1 MNQQLLIPSG
11 CQQWI
16 RQPTAIGPANQFA
29 VSSALA
35 IYIHGS
41 DDFRLQRI
49 LAQHNQHLNAVC
61 WSPVD
66 SKLLACATSEQAS
79 ALRIPKLISCHDT
92 SSARSMLRL
101 LIVHLFTVHHAWQ
114 RCYNS
119 LFTPTRHQPTAVTH
133 AQACLLARLSLLQ
146 VIKVYNVE
154 SEGVVYSAHVPLQDP
169 IKKLCW

>member
-1 MNQQLLIPSG
+1 LSPLTAAACRKGCLACPSSSMNQQLLIPSG

-79 ALRIPKLISCHDT
+79 AAVMTHLLQGLCCDCLSIICSLCTTHDKAANT
-92 SSARSMLRL
+92 IYLHQLTAPM
-101 LIVHLFTVHHAWQ
+101 HA
-114 RCYNS
+114 
-119 LFTPTRHQPTAVTH
+119 H
-133 AQACLLARLSLLQ
+133 ACLLACLLACR
-146 VIKVYNVE
+146 
-154 SEGVVYSAHVPLQDP
+154 S
-169 IKKLCW
+169 CR

>member
-1 MNQQLLIPSG
+1 MNQLLLIPSG

-16 RQPTAIGPANQFA
+16 RQPTAIGPCDQFA

-49 LAQHNQHLNAVC
+49 LAQHNQHLNAIC
-61 WSPVD
+61 WSFVD
-66 SKLLACATSEQAS
+66 SKLLACATSE
-79 ALRIPKLISCHDT
+79 
-92 SSARSMLRL
+92 
-101 LIVHLFTVHHAWQ
+101 
-114 RCYNS
+114 
-119 LFTPTRHQPTAVTH
+119 
-133 AQACLLARLSLLQ
+133 Q

-154 SEGVVYSAHVPLQDP
+154 SEGVVHSAQVPLPDQ